1 MDRQTNEYR
10 QTEGQMWTF
19 FKIYSVS
26 LSQQEIQIIFYFFR
40 SSREKITNI
49 YTKQS
54 LLMNK
59 FFNEILCD
67 SFGTYARE
75 QDVRSCKQKWE
86 VKKSGRKNTVISRD
100 I

>member
-1 MDRQTNEYR
+1 M
-10 QTEGQMWTF
+10 
-19 FKIYSVS
+19 S
-26 LSQQEIQIIFYFFR
+26 LSQQAIQIIFYFFR
-40 SSREKITNI
+40 SSWEKITSNI

-59 FFNEILCD
+59 FINEILCD
-67 SFGTYARE
+67 SFGICARE
-75 QDVRSCKQKWE
+75 QDIRSCKQKWK

>member
-1 MDRQTNEYR
+1 MNTDRQ
-10 QTEGQMWTF
+10 MDKCAL
-19 FKIYSVS
+19 FKKFILYVS
-26 LSQQEIQIIFYFFR
+26 LSQQAVQIIFYFFR

-59 FFNEILCD
+59 FINEILCD
-67 SFGTYARE
+67 SFGTCARE

-86 VKKSGRKNTVISRD
+86 VKKSGRKNTVISQD